1 MSQKLERFI
10 EQNRD
15 AFNDQVPSP
24 AVLSRIEARIA
35 DEKNPVEEK
44 KGVLIPFRTLRWA
57 SAACLIVLV
66 GTLAFWMG
74 RQYDRS
80 EQEAI
85 TANNNTPASVQENTI
100 QHNAE
105 APAVASNTIQAS
117 TPVNNTH
124 EQRKEAIF
132 ARLGNMESAS
142 TRMGAAMQAYNLRNP
157 DKEIVDALV
166 TSMNSD
172 PNTNVRLAAL
182 EALARFHK
190 ERYVKQQLIRSLK
203 KQKDPLVQIELI
215 QLLTRM
221 KETTIL
227 DQLQQ
232 IVDDEHTMEAVKE
245 KAYSSILTLGS

>member
-1 MSQKLERFI
+1 MSQELERFI

-24 AVLSRIEARIA
+24 AVLSRIEERIA
-35 DEKNPVEEK
+35 GEKKTAVEK

-57 SAACLIVLV
+57 AAACLIVLV

-74 RQYDRS
+74 REYDRS
-80 EQEAI
+80 EQEII
-85 TANNNTPASVQENTI
+85 TAKNNTAAPVQENT
-100 QHNAE
+100 
-105 APAVASNTIQAS
+105 
-117 TPVNNTH
+117 TPVSAEIPAASSNAVQVSAPEVNVH
-124 EQRKEAIF
+124 EQRKQALF

-182 EALARFHK
+182 EALSRFHK
-190 ERYVKQQLIRSLK
+190 ERYVKQQLVRSLK

-232 IVDDEHTMEAVKE
+232 IVDDENTMDAVKE